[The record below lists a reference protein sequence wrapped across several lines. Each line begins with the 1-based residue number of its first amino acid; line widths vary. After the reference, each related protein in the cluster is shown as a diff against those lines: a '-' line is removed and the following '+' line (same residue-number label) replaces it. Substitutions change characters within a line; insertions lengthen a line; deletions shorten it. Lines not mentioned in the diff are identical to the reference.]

1 MEFLQGARDRQ
12 QLQLNQSFLRDLRF
26 QTLPL
31 TENIG
36 HRASIYVEQYVLSHQ
51 MRAGDAIIAATAAEH
66 GMVLMTSNAKH
77 YRHIPE
83 LKLKV
88 FKP

>member
-1 MEFLQGARDRQ
+1 VEFLQGSLDKRQ
-12 QLQLNQSFLRDLRF
+12 LHLNQAFLRDLGF
-26 QTLPL
+26 ETLSL

-66 GMVLMTSNAKH
+66 RLPLVTANAKH
-77 YRHIPE
+77 YRQIPE
-83 LKLKV
+83 IQLKV
-88 FKP
+88 IKP